1 MKNLAY
7 FLTATVIFL
16 NCTNPKSQNQPT
28 IVEIPTP
35 LTNVDSLNNAENVLA
50 KESNE
55 LKSAENE
62 ATAVSS
68 GTTKSTSVS
77 TAETKP
83 AKKKWSNKKKGVVIG
98 ATSGAVAGAVVS
110 KKRGKGALVGGA
122 TGAAVGLGV
131 GAILDKKE
139 NN

>member
-1 MKNLAY
+1 MKKLLLLIPA
-7 FLTATVIFL
+7 FLVAAS
-16 NCTNPKSQNQPT
+16 CTSPKSEVNTPA
-28 IVEIPTP
+28 VEDAVVETV
-35 LTNVDSLNNAENVLA
+35 VDSTSIKEAEKVA
-50 KESNE
+50 ES
-55 LKSAENE
+55 KSTAEDNKGAE
-62 ATAVSS
+62 ISS
-68 GTTKSTSVS
+68 GTTNSLNTSSV
-77 TAETKP
+77 ETKP
-83 AKKKWSNKKKGVVIG
+83 AKKKWSNKKKGVIIG